1 MKWILSF
8 LICLAF
14 YLPVSAQVQPQPVF
28 RHSQQ
33 IESVKIAFITQ
44 QLNLSNDE
52 AEKFWP
58 IYNNYQRDLNEL
70 FKQKRE
76 NRLNRPNANEELT
89 NELNFEGRLLDIRKK
104 YQAEFS
110 KVLPADK
117 VLQFFRAEREFREQM
132 IRQLKERRKN
142 P

>member
-8 LICLAF
+8 LICLSL
-14 YLPVSAQVQPQPVF
+14 YLPASGQTPY

-58 IYNNYQRDLNEL
+58 IYNNYQKELNEL
-70 FKQKRE
+70 LKQKRE
-76 NRLNRPNANEELT
+76 NRIKNKANATEELD
-89 NELNFEGRLLDIRKK
+89 NELDFEGRLLDIRKK
-104 YQAEFS
+104 YKAEFS

-117 VLQFFRAEREFREQM
+117 VLQFFKAEREFREQM
-132 IRQLKERRKN
+132 IRQLKERQKN